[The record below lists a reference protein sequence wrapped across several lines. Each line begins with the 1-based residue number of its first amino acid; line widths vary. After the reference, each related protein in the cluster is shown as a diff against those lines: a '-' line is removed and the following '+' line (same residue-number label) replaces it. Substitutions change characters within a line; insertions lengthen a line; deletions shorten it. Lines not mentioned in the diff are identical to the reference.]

1 MKPGDFQLLLVE
13 DDQID
18 RLAFKRLMRQ
28 EHLPFQSTM
37 AGSLAEAIRLIGER
51 SFDVVISDYR
61 LGDGTALELFPL
73 LPETPVI
80 VVTGGGDEEI
90 AVQAMK
96 AGAYDYLIKDHDR
109 NYLKFLP
116 VVARQAVVGRNAQSR
131 LKQNFH
137 LQEALNAILKIALEN
152 IPLHEQM
159 HRILERAMAIAPLP
173 VTILAAD
180 DPGVVVNRLRRATEA
195 MDDPEARAFPQAVAD
210 TLAGCIEHKR
220 MEEDLRQAKE
230 AAEAASQAKSA
241 FLANMSHE
249 IRTPMNAIIGFT
261 GLALKSELGP
271 RIYDYLTKIEG
282 SADILLR
289 VLNDILDF
297 SKIEAGKLDFEQ
309 VPFSLSAVGNHIA
322 DLYRKQSAQKGVELI
337 IVLPASVPMALIGD
351 PLRLE
356 QVLVNLVG
364 NAIKFT
370 EHGEI
375 VVRVRVL
382 EQGKGRVKLEFSVKD
397 TGIGMR
403 QEKIAGLFDPFTQAD
418 ESTTRQYGGTGLG
431 LAICR
436 SLVARMDGE
445 IWAKAE
451 LGQGSTFHFTAV
463 FQLQSE
469 TRAPASAN
477 RESLRGMRVLCVDD
491 NMAAREMLEEIL
503 RSFSFEP
510 VMADSGPDALREWQ
524 VSLAQNRPFPLVL
537 MDYVMPEMDG
547 LETIGRILAGSVKP
561 KIILLSA
568 FDQVALKQGKGMDA
582 ILTKPV
588 CRSRLFDT
596 IMEVCG
602 QPVTRERRANP
613 TAPLEEEIVAKIGGA
628 RILLV
633 EDNHINQQVAREI
646 LERVKLFVT
655 IANDGREAI
664 HLAGTDQ
671 FDAVLMDL
679 QMPEMDGY
687 EATRRL
693 RAEPKFRALPIIA
706 MTAHAMAGERE
717 KCLAIGM
724 NDHVA
729 KPIQPARLFQ
739 ALLAWIAPQ
748 ERCLPRSLDQRP
760 AREAADGLPDTLPGI
775 DVSAGLMRLMG
786 SSSLYRSLLRQFAR
800 DFANVGGKIRTGL
813 NGKRASDM
821 EMARAT
827 THMIKGVAG
836 NLAATGLQNAARNLE
851 LAIREQDPAQLPL
864 LMDRFDAAL
873 RQVMASIAT
882 LPDPPETGNAPS
894 AATTDAAAA
903 PSQVTTVLH
912 ALLIHLHK
920 NDLMAEENVAE
931 LRRLLAT
938 STARDQ
944 VELLARQVD
953 ELEFT
958 GAVDTVHKIAA
969 TLNLVL
975 ERP

>member
-1 MKPGDFQLLLVE
+1 MKPGEFQLLLVE
-13 DDQID
+13 DDQVD

-28 EHLPFQSTM
+28 ELLPFQFTM
-37 AGSLAEAIRLIGER
+37 AGSLAEATRLIGAR

-80 VVTGGGDEEI
+80 VVTGGGDEET

-116 VVARQAVVGRNAQSR
+116 VVASQAVEHRNAQSR
-131 LKQNFH
+131 LRQNFH

-152 IPLHEQM
+152 IPLDEQM
-159 HRILERAMAIAPLP
+159 HRILERASAIGPLP
-173 VTILAAD
+173 VAILPAD
-180 DPGVVVNRLRRATEA
+180 DPDTVVNRLRRAIGE
-195 MDDPEARAFPQAVAD
+195 MDDPEMQAFPQAVAD
-210 TLAGCIEHKR
+210 TLAGCIERRR

-261 GLALKSELGP
+261 GLALKTELGP
-271 RIYDYLTKIEG
+271 RIYDYLAKIEG

-309 VPFSLSAVGNHIA
+309 VPFQLPAVCNHIA

-337 IVLPASVPMALIGD
+337 IVLPARVPTALIGD

-370 EHGEI
+370 ERGEI
-375 VVRVRVL
+375 VVRIRAL
-382 EQGKGRVKLEFSVKD
+382 EQGKGRVKLEFTVKD

-403 QEKIAGLFDPFTQAD
+403 PEKIAGLFDPFTQAD

-445 IWAKAE
+445 IRAEAE
-451 LGQGSTFHFTAV
+451 LGRGSTFFFTAV
-463 FQLQSE
+463 FQLQPE
-469 TRAPASAN
+469 ARAPAPVP
-477 RESLRGMRVLCVDD
+477 RESLSGMRVLCVDD

-510 VMADSGPDALREWQ
+510 VMADSGPAALREWAA
-524 VSLAQNRPFPLVL
+524 SLAENRPFPLVL
-537 MDYVMPEMDG
+537 MDYVMPGMDG
-547 LETIGRILAGSVKP
+547 LETIGQLQAGSVKP

-568 FDQVALKQGKGMDA
+568 FDQVALKHGKGMDA

-596 IMEVCG
+596 IMEVSG
-602 QPVTRERRANP
+602 QAVVRSRRVNP
-613 TAPLEEEIVAKIGGA
+613 NASLEEEIVGKIGGA

-664 HLAGTDQ
+664 HLAGTDH

-693 RAEPKFRALPIIA
+693 RADPKFRTLPIIA

-748 ERCLPRSLDQRP
+748 HRCLPRSDDRRP
-760 AREAADGLPDTLPGI
+760 AREADDGLPDALPGL

-786 SSSLYRSLLRQFAR
+786 SSRLYRSLLRQFAR
-800 DFANVGGKIRTGL
+800 DFANVGAKIRAGL
-813 NGKRASDM
+813 SGKRASDM

-851 LAIREQDPAQLPL
+851 LGIREQDAAQLPI
-864 LMDRFDAAL
+864 LMERFDDAL
-873 RQVMASIAT
+873 QQVMASIAT
-882 LPDPPETGNAPS
+882 LPDPPEAREATS
-894 AATTDAAAA
+894 AATTHAAAS
-903 PSQVTTVLH
+903 PDQVAGALH
-912 ALLIHLHK
+912 ALLTRLCR
-920 NDLMAEENVAE
+920 NDLMVEENIAE
-931 LRRLLAT
+931 LRRLLANT
-938 STARDQ
+938 PAREQ
-944 VELLARQVD
+944 VEALAQYVD
-953 ELEFT
+953 DLDFT
-958 GAVDTVHKIAA
+958 SAGDTVHRIAA